1 MKNFFIWCAGSDPHL
16 LKHCPRRESIKHQ
29 GFGTLVLIPAIL
41 AFVSMSYALST
52 LDSLQE
58 KPIFYL
64 LGGLLW
70 ALIIFAFDR
79 FIVSTHQKK
88 SSHKQEL
95 KNPLFFL
102 RLAFALL
109 LGIVISHPL
118 MMFYFK
124 GSIDDQLVA
133 NQEKQKTLIEEKYE
147 NIIQENESKIAFYDS
162 LYEAKLKERNKQA
175 NLVAQEIDGEVI
187 QGKNGTQKTTGLYGE
202 GPSAKRKIAQLNQL
216 QAELNTLHLENT
228 KRKNALFAENERL
241 HVKSDSLVKDVELST
256 DYLQRELALEQLK
269 EKNNIVSLTQWLLI
283 SLFVLVDILPL
294 IFKTFS
300 SFGLYDKMQETDQQA
315 LNQINPQKRE
325 QHIQALFDQSVS

>member
-1 MKNFFIWCAGSDPHL
+1 MKNFFIGCAGSDPHL

-162 LYEAKLKERNKQA
+162 LYEAKLKERNK
-175 NLVAQEIDGEVI
+175 
-187 QGKNGTQKTTGLYGE
+187 K
-202 GPSAKRKIAQLNQL
+202 
-216 QAELNTLHLENT
+216 
-228 KRKNALFAENERL
+228 F
-241 HVKSDSLVKDVELST
+241 
-256 DYLQRELALEQLK
+256 
-269 EKNNIVSLTQWLLI
+269 
-283 SLFVLVDILPL
+283 
-294 IFKTFS
+294 
-300 SFGLYDKMQETDQQA
+300 
-315 LNQINPQKRE
+315 
-325 QHIQALFDQSVS
+325 